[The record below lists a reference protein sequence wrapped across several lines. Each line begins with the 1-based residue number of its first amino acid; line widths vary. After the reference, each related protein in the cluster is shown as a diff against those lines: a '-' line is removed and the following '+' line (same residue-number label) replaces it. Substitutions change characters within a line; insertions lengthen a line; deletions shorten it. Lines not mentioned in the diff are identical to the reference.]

1 MFFRVTKN
9 IFNHRNL
16 YIYKYITLDMSKK
29 PLRSIILEKG
39 KLELKDEFELI
50 FERTITKFGNGA
62 KIDAPKDLLGRKV
75 YVILR
80 K

>member
-1 MFFRVTKN
+1 MVMY
-9 IFNHRNL
+9 HLNL
-16 YIYKYITLDMSKK
+16 YIYKYIVLYMSKK
-29 PLRSIILEKG
+29 PLRSIKLEKG
-39 KLELKDEFELI
+39 KLELKDEFEII